1 MTSVR
6 TIRGISWDHPRG
18 FDCLAA
24 NVPAFQ
30 AANPD
35 IEVIWERRSLK
46 QFGEQPI
53 DALAERYDLIIAD
66 HPFVG
71 HGVVS
76 GCLID
81 VTSIIGKAAVEAML
95 ADSVGKS
102 SVSYHWNGGVY
113 GLPTDAASQVASYRP
128 DLMQALGWE
137 VPHSF
142 GETLALAKAAR
153 ASGKQIATPCCPT
166 DAMSLILSFTANLG
180 QPLPAGS
187 GRFWDRRALE
197 EAFAYVEELVAA
209 SHPSSPD
216 WNPIQVYDAATAGDE
231 IVYISFAFGYSNYAR
246 RGVARPIHFTT
257 VAGPGGDPAA
267 GALLGGAGCV
277 VTKSAKDLEAIGR
290 YLRFVHDP
298 THQRGA
304 YFDAGGQPGSRA
316 AWLDERVNAESNGFF
331 RNTLETLDKSY
342 LRPRYDGFVPFFE
355 EGGVI
360 VNARLRGQIGREA
373 AIDRLTAQYEHSFA
387 REAAR
392 A

>member
-1 MTSVR
+1 MAPLR

-35 IEVIWERRSLK
+35 IEVVWERRSLK

-53 DALAERYDLIIAD
+53 DALAERYDLIVAD

-71 HGVVS
+71 HGAAS

-81 VTSIIGKAAVEAML
+81 VTPIIGKDAVDAML
-95 ADSVGKS
+95 QDSVGKS

-128 DLMQALGWE
+128 DIMAALKHE
-137 VPHSF
+137 APQSF
-142 GETLALAKAAR
+142 GETIALAKAAR
-153 ASGKQIATPCCPT
+153 AAGKSIATPACPT

-180 QPLPAGS
+180 QPLGAEPGQ
-187 GRFWDRRALE
+187 FWERRALE

-216 WNPIQVYDAATAGDE
+216 WNPIQGYNAMSSTDE
-231 IVYISFAFGYSNYAR
+231 IAYISYAFGYSNYSR
-246 RGVARPIHFTT
+246 KGVARPILFTN
-257 VAGPGGDPAA
+257 VAGPGSDPRA
-267 GALLGGAGCV
+267 GALLGGAGCA
-277 VTKSAKDLEAIGR
+277 VTSSARDFEAIGR

-298 THQRGA
+298 AHQRGA
-304 YFDAGGQPGSRA
+304 YFDAGGQPGSRS
-316 AWLDERVNAESNGFF
+316 AWLDERVNAEANNFF
-331 RNTLETLDKSY
+331 RNTLETLDKSF
-342 LRPRYDGFVPFFE
+342 LRPRFDGFVPFFE
-355 EGGVI
+355 EGGEI
-360 VNARLRGQIGREA
+360 INARLRGAFSREA
-373 AIDRLTAQYEHSFA
+373 AIDKLSAHYEHILA
-387 REAAR
+387 LEPAQA
-392 A
+392 

>member
-1 MTSVR
+1 MASVR

-71 HGVVS
+71 HGAAS
-76 GCLID
+76 GCLVDI
-81 VTSIIGKAAVEAML
+81 TPIIGKAAVDAML

-128 DLMQALGWE
+128 DLLQALGRE
-137 VPHSF
+137 VPRNF
-142 GETLALAKAAR
+142 NETLALAKAAR
-153 ASGKQIATPCCPT
+153 AAGKSIATPACPT
-166 DAMSLILSFTANLG
+166 DAMAMLLTFTANLG
-180 QPLPAGS
+180 QKLPIEP
-187 GRFWDRRALE
+187 GRFWERRALN
-197 EAFAYVEELVAA
+197 EALAYIEELVAA
-209 SHPSSPD
+209 SHPFSIS
-216 WNPIQVYDAATAGDE
+216 WNPIQAYDATAASDD
-231 IVYISFAFGYSNYAR
+231 IVYIFYAFGYSNYSR
-246 RGVARPIHFTT
+246 RGVAKPILFTN
-257 VAGPGGDPAA
+257 VAGPGSDPVA

-277 VTKSAKDLEAIGR
+277 VTKSARDHEAIGR

-298 THQRGA
+298 AH
-304 YFDAGGQPGSRA
+304 
-316 AWLDERVNAESNGFF
+316 
-331 RNTLETLDKSY
+331 
-342 LRPRYDGFVPFFE
+342 
-355 EGGVI
+355 
-360 VNARLRGQIGREA
+360 
-373 AIDRLTAQYEHSFA
+373 
-387 REAAR
+387 
-392 A
+392 